1 MEMDKITYLQNVI
14 SDLEDNSK
22 FKMIFSIL
30 QSENMITD
38 ELIDK
43 MIAELD
49 AFSKELLN
57 NINQMKSFLEN
68 LKTKEIL
75 DRKKEIE
82 ELLKFNT
89 GLEDYI

>member
-1 MEMDKITYLQNVI
+1 MDKITYLQNVI